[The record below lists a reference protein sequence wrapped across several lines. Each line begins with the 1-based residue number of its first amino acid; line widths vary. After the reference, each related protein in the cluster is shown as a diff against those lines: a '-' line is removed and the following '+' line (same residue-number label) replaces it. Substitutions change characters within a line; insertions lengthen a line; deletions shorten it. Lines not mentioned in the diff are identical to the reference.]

1 MSSLDL
7 DRWRRETG
15 AVDRL
20 VDGLLAR
27 DGAEQAAAV
36 REISD
41 DDEAHARVWRRATL
55 LVLWHDVNGRD

>member
-1 MSSLDL
+1 MTALDL
-7 DRWRRETG
+7 KRWRRETG

-41 DDEAHARVWRRATL
+41 DNEAHARIWARTL
-55 LVLWHDVNGRD
+55 LLVAWHADHGED